1 MVADA
6 AAKARAYRAH
16 RAAAARAVR
25 FVHVPDG
32 SAPPAEAFAVKR
44 VSFIRHGQGEHNLHD
59 ELWKAADKP
68 GNPYGPGPCYS
79 RSCSYHSGRWRRGVG
94 VGCPHRC
101 WLGPVASGPRVAP
114 AVWKATDAP
123 RRRRQTEWP
132 RCRTWW
138 TRPSP
143 RKASSRPAICSRLR
157 RGCRR
162 LPS

>member
-79 RSCSYHSGRWRRGVG
+79 RSCSYRSRKVAG

-101 WLGPVASGPRVAP
+101 WAVASGPRVAP
-114 AVWKATDAP
+114 AA
-123 RRRRQTEWP
+123 
-132 RCRTWW
+132 
-138 TRPSP
+138 
-143 RKASSRPAICSRLR
+143 RLR
-157 RGCRR
+157 VEGH
-162 LPS
+162 

>member
-6 AAKARAYRAH
+6 AAKAHAYRVH

-59 ELWKAADKP
+59 ELWKAAGKP

-79 RSCSYHSGRWRRGVG
+79 RSCSYHSRKVAAGGGGGVSPSLLAG
-94 VGCPHRC
+94 ACCVR
-101 WLGPVASGPRVAP
+101 
-114 AVWKATDAP
+114 AP
-123 RRRRQTEWP
+123 R
-132 RCRTWW
+132 
-138 TRPSP
+138 
-143 RKASSRPAICSRLR
+143 CSRCVD
-157 RGCRR
+157 GH
-162 LPS
+162 